1 MSSSNSLSKKLIEG
15 QRHAR
20 RSNAARAYILLDT
33 REGRSVEAAEALQAM
48 RGVVIADPLEGPP
61 DVVVVVE
68 ASDRQELARLTNRA
82 LASIEALIEG
92 LNLLPVQ
99 NGLSM
104 AAAKNLRSKALG
116 RKETKHACGKAH
128 RYSC

>member
-1 MSSSNSLSKKLIEG
+1 MSSSNSLSKKLVKG

-20 RSNAARAYILLDT
+20 EGNAAKAYILLDI
-33 REGRSVEAAEALQAM
+33 REGKSVEAAEALQSM
-48 RGVVIADPLEGPP
+48 RGVVTADPLEGPP

-82 LASIEALIEG
+82 LASVEALIED

-99 NGLSM
+99 NDLSS
-104 AAAKNLRSKALG
+104 AAVKIYCSR
-116 RKETKHACGKAH
+116 H
-128 RYSC
+128 

>member
-1 MSSSNSLSKKLIEG
+1 MLSKKLVEG
-15 QRHAR
+15 QQHTR
-20 RSNAARAYILLDT
+20 RGNAARAYILLDI
-33 REGRSVEAAEALQAM
+33 REGRPVEAAEVLQSM
-48 RGVVIADPLEGPP
+48 RGVIMADPLEGPP

-99 NGLSM
+99 NGLSI
-104 AAAKNLRSKALG
+104 APAKKSVVQG
-116 RKETKHACGKAH
+116 TRKETKHA
-128 RYSC
+128 

>member
-1 MSSSNSLSKKLIEG
+1 MSSSNSLSKKLVEG

-20 RSNAARAYILLDT
+20 RGSAARAYILLDI
-33 REGRSVEAAEALQAM
+33 REGKSVEAAEVLQSM
-48 RGVVIADPLEGPP
+48 RGVVMADPLEGPP

-82 LASIEALIEG
+82 LASIESSIKG
-92 LNLLPVQ
+92 LTLLPVQ

-104 AAAKNLRSKALG
+104 AAAKKSAVQG
-116 RKETKHACGKAH
+116 TRKEG
-128 RYSC
+128 Y

>member
-1 MSSSNSLSKKLIEG
+1 MSSSNSLPKKLIEG

-20 RSNAARAYILLDT
+20 KGNAARAYILLDI
-33 REGRSVEAAEALQAM
+33 REGKSVRAAEVLRSM
-48 RGVVIADPLEGPP
+48 SGMVIVDPLEGPP
-61 DVVVVVE
+61 DIVVVVE

-82 LASIEALIEG
+82 LASIEGLIEG

-104 AAAKNLRSKALG
+104 AAAKKSVVQG
-116 RKETKHACGKAH
+116 TRKKEAKHA
-128 RYSC
+128 

>member
-1 MSSSNSLSKKLIEG
+1 MSSLNSLSKKLVEG

-20 RSNAARAYILLDT
+20 EGNAARAYILLDI
-33 REGRSVEAAEALQAM
+33 REGKLVEAAEILQSM
-48 RGVVIADPLEGPP
+48 RGIVIADPLEGPP

-92 LNLLPVQ
+92 LNLLPVL

-104 AAAKNLRSKALG
+104 AAAKKSVVQG
-116 RKETKHACGKAH
+116 TRKEGD
-128 RYSC
+128 